1 VRIRHLLGNSRVQHR
16 GILNQMARLA
26 VGSTM
31 ATAMKFWLKHAPLAV
46 MVSYLH
52 FGDAE
57 ANQPT
62 KKAAVLAP
70 QPSASA
76 PTAWHWDGAAPKHQ
90 ARPVE
95 IKARALRCR
104 FTYDARIRSNA
115 LECRNSKGQRIWGHD
130 QTSTGFD
137 GAALIT
143 DARML
148 YVAHFNRASTG
159 CTVAAYELES
169 GAMAWRRRLIGL
181 GPIAHS
187 EYLNDVQMQ
196 MVDGNLRVF
205 GWESSGR
212 YIEDVQPTTGA
223 SLATGLVDKNDFRVD
238 ATVPTVAARTSTTPS
253 TSNAPPAV
261 GAAKNVAFE
270 FPGTTV
276 RFNKAVAASD
286 GQRTCTMKLD
296 RDRYRTE
303 LRCSDKKQSAG
314 WGIDLAEQF
323 VPGGALAISGTTVLV
338 ARYCAISTGT
348 TIDAYDLTTGAPL
361 WHTQLYGVGP
371 VGHSKY
377 FNDVELRVAA
387 TGKAAHLIVS
397 GFEAYGKYVE
407 VLDIGSGAILGNRKV
422 TP

>member
-1 VRIRHLLGNSRVQHR
+1 
-16 GILNQMARLA
+16 
-26 VGSTM
+26 M
-31 ATAMKFWLKHAPLAV
+31 ATALNFWLKHGPLAV

-52 FGDAE
+52 FGNAE

-62 KKAAVLAP
+62 TKAAVLAP
-70 QPSASA
+70 QPGATA

-95 IKARALRCR
+95 IKTGALRCR
-104 FTYDARIRSNA
+104 FTYDAGARSTA
-115 LECRNSKGQRIWGHD
+115 LECRNGQGQRTWGYD

-137 GAALIT
+137 GAALIA
-143 DARML
+143 DAKLL
-148 YVAHFNRASTG
+148 YVAQFNRASSG
-159 CTVAAYELES
+159 CTVAAYELKS
-169 GAMAWRRRLIGL
+169 GAMAWRRKLIGL

-196 MVDGNLRVF
+196 LVDGNLRVF

-212 YIEDVQPTTGA
+212 YIEDVQPPTGVTI
-223 SLATGLVDKNDFRVD
+223 ATGLVDKNDFRID
-238 ATVPTVAARTSTTPS
+238 AVVPNAAAQSTTLPGNFS
-253 TSNAPPAV
+253 ASPQL
-261 GAAKNVAFE
+261 GAAQNVAFE

-296 RDRYRTE
+296 RDRRRTE
-303 LRCSDKKQSAG
+303 LRCTDKKQSAR

-348 TIDAYDLTTGAPL
+348 AIDAYDLTTGAPL

-377 FNDVELRVAA
+377 FNDVELRVAPI
-387 TGKAAHLIVS
+387 GKAARTSQLIVS

>member
-1 VRIRHLLGNSRVQHR
+1 MN
-16 GILNQMARLA
+16 
-26 VGSTM
+26 
-31 ATAMKFWLKHAPLAV
+31 FWIKHAPLAV
-46 MVSYLH
+46 MVSYLN

-62 KKAAVLAP
+62 TKAAANAP
-70 QPSASA
+70 QPSATA
-76 PTAWHWDGAAPKHQ
+76 PTAWQWKGAEPKHQ

-95 IKARALRCR
+95 IKAGALHCR
-104 FTYDARIRSNA
+104 FSYDTATRSTA
-115 LECRNSKGQRIWGHD
+115 LECRDAKGQRTWGYE

-137 GAALIT
+137 GAALIA
-143 DARML
+143 DSKLL

-159 CTVAAYELES
+159 CTVAAYELKS
-169 GAMAWRRRLIGL
+169 GAMAWRRKLIGL

-187 EYLNDVQMQ
+187 EYLNDVQLQ
-196 MVDGNLRVF
+196 LVAGNVRVF

-212 YIEDVQPTTGA
+212 YIEDVQPTTGDIIA
-223 SLATGLVDKNDFRVD
+223 IGLVDKNDVRTD
-238 ATVPTVAARTSTTPS
+238 AVVPKVAARTSTAPS
-253 TSNAPPAV
+253 SSNAPPAL
-261 GAAKNVAFE
+261 GAAANVAFE

-296 RDRYRTE
+296 RDRHRTE

-348 TIDAYDLTTGAPL
+348 TIDAYNLTTGAPL
-361 WHTQLYGVGP
+361 WHTRLYGVGP

-377 FNDVELRVAA
+377 FNDVELRVAPI
-387 TGKAAHLIVS
+387 GKAAHVIVS

-407 VLDIGSGAILGNRKV
+407 VLDIVSGAILGNRKV
-422 TP
+422 TQ